1 VVKSKKYKFVIRLAS
16 AERASIILKFHTAH
30 VGEYLWPRTLDEIK
44 KMIEDE
50 CLYELV
56 ESHQVGVKL
65 VGICY
70 IAHAEEPNSTV
81 SRREF
86 GGIFLLEKYRGK
98 TLGLAKFF
106 GMAAISE
113 HFIWDNSG
121 ERMIAHVHEENAL
134 PRRLLTQNLG
144 FNEIG
149 KETPPRH
156 IVPKNMR
163 KNKDGDVVGDLF
175 EFQREK
181 LADFATWLSTF
192 RGTVKGEVTSRMKL
206 DLTIGRKRK
215 EAVKALLKLSHQ

>member
-1 VVKSKKYKFVIRLAS
+1 MPKSKKYKFVIRLAS

-30 VGEYLWPRTLDEIK
+30 VGEYLWPRTLKEIRR
-44 KMIEDE
+44 MIEDE

-56 ESHQVGVKL
+56 EPYQVGVKL

-70 IAHAEEPNSTV
+70 IAPGEEPDSTAN
-81 SRREF
+81 RREF

-98 TLGLAKFF
+98 ALGLAKFF

-121 ERMIAHVHEENAL
+121 ERMIAHVHEENTL
-134 PRRLLTQNLG
+134 PRRLLTQDLG
-144 FNEIG
+144 FTEVG
-149 KETPPRH
+149 KEIPPRH
-156 IVPKNMR
+156 IVPKNMK

-175 EFQREK
+175 EFQHEK

-192 RGTVKGEVTSRMKL
+192 RGTVKGEVTSKMKL

-215 EAVKALLKLSHQ
+215 DAVKALSKLSGQ